1 MTTNKELQKATEIA
15 LAAHEG
21 VERRNGDLYFNHV
34 MRVAN
39 NRKFIL
45 DKTAQVAAVLHDVI
59 EDSPI
64 TAEYLLQK
72 GISREVV
79 TVLSFLT
86 HDKEN
91 VSYEDYI
98 KNITNNLTAML
109 VKLSDLEDNSDTETL
124 DVITDKDIARFVQYE
139 NAKRT
144 IMTVLLEKYPETFKI
159 IKGK

>member
-1 MTTNKELQKATEIA
+1 M
-15 LAAHEG
+15 
-21 VERRNGDLYFNHV
+21 
-34 MRVAN
+34 
-39 NRKFIL
+39 
-45 DKTAQVAAVLHDVI
+45 
-59 EDSPI
+59 
-64 TAEYLLQK
+64 
-72 GISREVV
+72 

-86 HDKEN
+86 HDKKN

-109 VKLSDLEDNSDTETL
+109 VKLSDLEDNSYTETL